1 MNISQIIQIHL
12 NVSLKWY
19 LEKANCTEFTPWDK
33 NMNILQ
39 SFGFFKITYQSSI
52 FFFSLLDKKCILFS
66 CILFPDEEKEIR
78 ETKTRNRALKRN
90 EKEKPYRS

>member
-19 LEKANCTEFTPWDK
+19 LEKANCIEFTPWDK

-52 FFFSLLDKKCILFS
+52 FF
-66 CILFPDEEKEIR
+66 
-78 ETKTRNRALKRN
+78 
-90 EKEKPYRS
+90 